1 MPIRYRALLWK
12 KNGKLEHKSERERGP
27 DTLVAGLPEDV
38 LAEVL
43 LDAVEHVLLVPGQ
56 ARVLLTHGSRGQL
69 RLSARIRFDT
79 SAGIDV
85 LPKA

>member
-1 MPIRYRALLWK
+1 MEE
-12 KNGKLEHKSERERGP
+12 NGKLENKSEHERGP
-27 DTLVAGLPEDV
+27 DTLVAGLPEDI

-43 LDAVEHVLLVPGQ
+43 LDAVEHLLLVPGQ
-56 ARVLLTHGSRGQL
+56 ARVLLTHDTRGQL
-69 RLSARIRFDT
+69 RLFAGIRFDT